1 MRNVLKLVHLFRNG
15 QDYNLLSHL
24 SQLERKLKFNTSLL
38 PSAVYDRVSMGV
50 RLSHLN

>member
-38 PSAVYDRVSMGV
+38 PSVYDHVSMGV